1 MTEIKTYTTMADTV
15 EKVYC
20 TEPTSASDVMAMMNN
35 NGGMWNNPWIYMVW
49 MMMFRNGF
57 FGNGGEDTAA
67 NFNSRQIAALQE
79 TVNTNHNNDLAMQA
93 IQGNGNALHELAGN
107 LNVGV
112 ASLNSAIQTIQ
123 AGIGQVGSAVGL
135 TGERVINAIGNGDL
149 NIIQQLKDCCCSNK
163 TLIQQMGYDSQLAAQ
178 KLSYEN
184 QIQTLNSTNQLN
196 GRIDQL
202 SNGIQTGFAQVG
214 YATAQQTSQI
224 VNAGNT
230 NTQKILDTLNN
241 HWVAETSQALQ
252 DAKFEVSQL
261 KQTQYLSNQMNGV
274 SNSGSIWS

>member
-1 MTEIKTYTTMADTV
+1 MTEINDYTIMADTV
-15 EKVYC
+15 EKIYC
-20 TEPTSASDVMAMMNN
+20 NDQNSATWALMNN
-35 NGGMWNNPWIYMVW
+35 QNNWMNNPFMYLIWLA
-49 MMMFRNGF
+49 FFGENGF
-57 FGNGGEDTAA
+57 GKGNNQAD

-79 TVNTNHNNDLAMQA
+79 TVNTNHNNDLAMSA
-93 IQGNGNALHELAGN
+93 IQGNGQALHELAGN

-112 ASLNSAIQTIQ
+112 SALSSAIQGIQ
-123 AGIGQVGSAVGL
+123 ASIGQVGSTVGL

-163 TLIQQMGYDSQLAAQ
+163 TLIQQMGYEEQLRDQ
-178 KLSYEN
+178 SNTSSVL
-184 QIQTLNSTNQLN
+184 
-196 GRIDQL
+196 GRLDQL
-202 SNGIQTGFAQVG
+202 SNGMTQGFAQVG

-224 VNAGNT
+224 VNAANS

-261 KQTQYLSNQMNGV
+261 KQTQYLANQMNGV
-274 SNSGSIWS
+274 PNSGSIWG